1 MTQNFEIYGAQSE
14 SDLKFLQNLGFTQVI
29 VDLLQ
34 FAEPADKLGLGVVL
48 ANFWDSSTTPSQVA
62 EVVSLANGLE
72 HLVSINMMDEPIL
85 VGLATHAPAVYLRIR
100 DWIRRGGSNA
110 PLSLTEYGPRP
121 DWPVSWSRVYLDFLE
136 AIDIVRSDPY
146 PFAAG
151 RPLELVAQWID
162 QARLLIGVTGR
173 PRPLTVILQA
183 WACDNGLPPVPMI
196 RMMAYL
202 AMLSGVE
209 TLSFYQYNPA
219 DWDKVPGFT
228 ADFTAMMVE
237 LTALAQEFAGAE
249 VQGVLGVDHIFQAEI
264 RRDRQ
269 WTCISVNTLN
279 RPNGRFG
286 PLEVIRHEGRCARP
300 YGVTAPPA
308 VSTFPTPAIQRR
320 DLGAVPSGTDSSG
333 MSSYSAETRYQ

>member
-1 MTQNFEIYGAQSE
+1 MTQHFEIYGARSE
-14 SDLKFLQNLGFTQVI
+14 ADLKFLQDLGFTQVI

-34 FAEPADKLGLGVVL
+34 LAEPADTLGLGVVL
-48 ANFWDSSTTPSQVA
+48 ANFWDSSTAPSQVA

-100 DWIRRGGSNA
+100 DQIRQGGSDA
-110 PLSLTEYGPRP
+110 PLSLTEYGPRL

-151 RPLELVAQWID
+151 RPLELVAEWID
-162 QARLLIGVTGR
+162 QARLLIGITGR
-173 PRPLTVILQA
+173 PRPLTVVLQA

-196 RMMAYL
+196 RVMAYM

-219 DWDKVPGFT
+219 DWNKVPGFT
-228 ADFTAMMVE
+228 ADFTAMMSE
-237 LTALAQEFAGAE
+237 LTVLAREFARAE
-249 VQGVLGVDHIFQAEI
+249 VQGVLGFDHIFQAEI
-264 RRDRQ
+264 RRDSQ

-279 RPNGRFG
+279 RPNGRFR
-286 PLEVIRHEGRCARP
+286 PLEVIRHEGRCAQP
-300 YGVTAPPA
+300 YSVAGPPA
-308 VSTFPTPAIQRR
+308 AWTFPTPAIQRR
-320 DLGAVPSGTDSSG
+320 DVGAVS
-333 MSSYSAETRYQ
+333 R